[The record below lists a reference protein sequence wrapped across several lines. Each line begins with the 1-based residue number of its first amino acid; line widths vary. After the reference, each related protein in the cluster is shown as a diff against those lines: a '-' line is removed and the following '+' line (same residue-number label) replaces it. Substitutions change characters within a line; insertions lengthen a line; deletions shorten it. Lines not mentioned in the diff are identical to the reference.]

1 MLPRVEE
8 EGNNMDELSRIDREE
23 STKSPLVMVA
33 LKNNCEGN
41 AKSEPP
47 ITNLLLDKTHKLL
60 ETIDLIWNAM
70 PTFLPTRFLLQPKSD
85 LPNKQRLVKSTE
97 ITRRVPIPSV
107 CSLQKRYP
115 FNL

>member
-1 MLPRVEE
+1 VEE
-8 EGNNMDELSRIDREE
+8 EGNSMDELSRIDREE
-23 STKSPLVMVA
+23 STKSPLAVMVA

-41 AKSEPP
+41 AKSKPP
-47 ITNLLLDKTHKLL
+47 NTNLLLDKTHKLL
-60 ETIDLIWNAM
+60 EIIDLIWNAM

-85 LPNKQRLVKSTE
+85 LPNKQQRLKSSTE

-107 CSLQKRYP
+107 CSLQERYP